1 MTVITAI
8 VRDGRLEVQ
17 VPSDWPDGTNV
28 EIVPIGLGRVL
39 ADDGEMTSDE
49 IARTLAA
56 MDLVEPLE
64 LTEEEE
70 AQIEAARRERKQWD
84 KDHFNERAAKLAED
98 WD

>member
-1 MTVITAI
+1 MTAITAT
-8 VRDGRLEVQ
+8 VRDGRLDVQ

-28 EIVPIGLGRVL
+28 EIVPIGASRGG
-39 ADDGEMTSDE
+39 ADDSPMTADE

-70 AQIEAARRERKQWD
+70 AQIESARRERKQWD
-84 KDHFNERAAKLAED
+84 KDHFNERAEKLSKD
-98 WD
+98 WN